1 MLRNLRKA
9 FRFDKSTNKLLTLNM
24 SITLIGSRSTDKTSN
39 ATIAG
44 NGRALEA
51 YMLFTWLYLLKNI

>member
-9 FRFDKSTNKLLTLNM
+9 PKYDKSTDKLLTLNM

-51 YMLFTWLYLLKNI
+51 YMLFTWLYLFKK